1 MQTFTLQR
9 GTTENTTTAIDQ
21 SMMRV
26 FKDRDALV
34 EAVDAGLLNEGE
46 IVSTIDDDT
55 GSENLQDEVRQLQE
69 DVRELQES
77 TTGITDLLPG
87 DVSSDNLLETVQGV
101 LTAIQ
106 ALDTPSVGG
115 DGKYVKSVS
124 ETDGII
130 QATAGNIDNT
140 VTANSINPVTSGAV
154 YTKVN
159 EENTRATTAESAL
172 SDRLDILE
180 VDPTTQTAVDAV
192 DAKFKSTVTSSDQ
205 AIPESEIDNKISTL
219 ETSLD
224 NRLDT
229 IESDYLTSSDMSAE
243 VSARNSAISTAVSNA
258 INALDKADTAQA
270 NKYVSAV
277 SETNGIITVTRGNL
291 PTFSY
296 NSSTGVLTITA

>member
-34 EAVDAGLLNEGE
+34 EAVEAGLLNEGE

-77 TTGITDLLPG
+77 TTGITDLLPE

-106 ALDTPSVGG
+106 ALDAPASGG
-115 DGKYVKSVS
+115 DGKYIKSIS

-130 QATAGNIDNT
+130 SAATGNIENT
-140 VTANSINPVTSGAV
+140 VTANNTNPVTSGAV

-159 EENTRATTAESAL
+159 AEETRATTAEGAL
-172 SDRLDILE
+172 SGRLDVLE
-180 VDPTTQTAVDAV
+180 ADPTTQTAVDAV
-192 DAKFKSTVTSSDQ
+192 NAKLKSTVTSSDQ
-205 AIPESEIDNKISTL
+205 AIPESEIDSKISTL

-224 NRLDT
+224 SRLDT
-229 IESDYLTSSDMSAE
+229 IESDYLTSSDMSTE
-243 VSARNSAISTAVSNA
+243 VSARNTAITSAINGLDKSDTAV
-258 INALDKADTAQA
+258 A

-291 PTFSY
+291 PVYSLSGT
-296 NSSTGVLTITA
+296 TLTITL

>member
-77 TTGITDLLPG
+77 TTGITDLLPE

-106 ALDTPSVGG
+106 ALDAPGVGG

-140 VTANSINPVTSGAV
+140 VTENSINPVTSGAV

-159 EENTRATTAESAL
+159 AEKTRATTAESAL

-180 VDPTTQTAVDAV
+180 ADPTTQTAVDAV

-205 AIPESEIDNKISTL
+205 AIPESEIDSKISTL

-224 NRLDT
+224 SRLDT
-229 IESDYLTSSDMSAE
+229 IESDYLTSSDMASE

>member
-34 EAVDAGLLNEGE
+34 EAVEAGLLNEGE
-46 IVSTIDDDT
+46 LVSTIDDDT

-77 TTGITDLLPG
+77 TTGITDLLPE

-106 ALDTPSVGG
+106 ALDAPAVGG
-115 DGKYVKSVS
+115 DGKYIKSIS

-130 QATAGNIDNT
+130 AVTAGNIDNV

-159 EENTRATTAESAL
+159 AEETRATTAEDAL
-172 SDRLDILE
+172 SDRLDVLE
-180 VDPTTQTAVDAV
+180 TDPTTQAAVDAV
-192 DAKFKSTVTSSDQ
+192 NAKLKSTVTSSDQ
-205 AIPESEIDNKISTL
+205 AIPESEIDSKLSTL

-224 NRLDT
+224 SRLDT
-229 IESDYLTSSDMSAE
+229 IESDYLTSSDMTTE
-243 VSARNSAISTAVSNA
+243 VTNRNTAITNA
-258 INALDKADTAQA
+258 INGLDKADTAVA

-291 PTFSY
+291 PVYSLSGT
-296 NSSTGVLTITA
+296 TLTITL